1 MSSIYGQARLPASES
16 PCEATEDKQCWTLP
30 GSRPH
35 GQTQIFPHAGKSK
48 IKFLLLCT
56 IEHSGKWHVRRKEIR
71 VQHLAR
77 QAPQGAASRS
87 IGRTVRSRRFRGAGP
102 PAGKPPAA
110 HEPADTHRGRGAQ
123 VPRGLGRR
131 SLVLLHIRGRKP
143 AHPAVDLS
151 PPPAVRTHL
160 RVNLHHVSLE
170 QGQFSHVSGT
180 EVIPSDGD
188 AQHFRT

>member
-1 MSSIYGQARLPASES
+1 MAHEKKGN
-16 PCEATEDKQCWTLP
+16 P
-30 GSRPH
+30 GSA
-35 GQTQIFPHAGKSK
+35 FSKAGSTGCG
-48 IKFLLLCT
+48 L
-56 IEHSGKWHVRRKEIR
+56 
-71 VQHLAR
+71 
-77 QAPQGAASRS
+77 
-87 IGRTVRSRRFRGAGP
+87 GRTVRSRRFRGTGP

-110 HEPADTHRGRGAQ
+110 HEPADTPPRPGARGAQ

-131 SLVLLHIRGRKP
+131 SLVLLHVRGRKP
-143 AHPAVDLS
+143 AHPAIDLS